1 MKRAIHY
8 VLAVLKQ
15 SQVPPG
21 SKGFQMENY
30 PDPILLKICARD
42 IEESTVCDRIISFLC
57 YEILQES

>member
-15 SQVPPG
+15 NQVPPG

-30 PDPILLKICARD
+30 PDPILLRICARD
-42 IEESTVCDRIISFLC
+42 IEESTARDPIFTFLV
-57 YEILQES
+57 L